1 MDRLC
6 LNSIR
11 SIYLFI
17 YLESVATL
25 VGLQLGILLLQPPQH
40 WDLQVSVPTP
50 GDLGFLT

>member
-11 SIYLFI
+11 SIYL
-17 YLESVATL
+17 ESVVTL
-25 VGLQLGILLLQPPQH
+25 VCHQLGILLLQPPQH
-40 WDLQVSVPTP
+40 WDLQVSITTP